1 MHLFHERLREAIKNA
16 NLSQCALAKKLN
28 VSQHTIWKWTHEQ
41 LPSLERFRQLCDI
54 LNANPAY
61 LLGLVD

>member
-1 MHLFHERLREAIKNA
+1 MELFHERLQEVMKNA
-16 NLSQCALAKKLN
+16 KMSQCEIARRLGI
-28 VSQHTIWKWTHEQ
+28 SQASVWEWVHIGY
-41 LPSLERFRQLCDI
+41 PNLERFRQLCDM

>member
-1 MHLFHERLREAIKNA
+1 MEHFHERLQRAIKNA
-16 NLSQCALAKKLN
+16 YLSQCEIARRLGVKQASVWEWLH
-28 VSQHTIWKWTHEQ
+28 VGY
-41 LPSLERFRQLCDI
+41 PSLEHFQQLCSM

>member
-1 MHLFHERLREAIKNA
+1 MHLFHERLKEVIKKAHISQRQIAIRLGVA
-16 NLSQCALAKKLN
+16 PQSVWEWLH
-28 VSQHTIWKWTHEQ
+28 VGY
-41 LPSLERFRQLCDI
+41 PSLERFQQLCDM

>member
-1 MHLFHERLREAIKNA
+1 MSKFHERLREALKTA
-16 NLSQCALAKKLN
+16 NLSQCEVARRLN
-28 VSQHTIWKWTHEQ
+28 IAQSSVWEWLHTTY
-41 LPSLERFRQLCDI
+41 PSLERFQQLCDM

>member
-1 MHLFHERLREAIKNA
+1 MSNFHERLKKAVKEAK
-16 NLSQCALAKKLN
+16 LSQCEIARRLGVKQASVWEWLN
-28 VSQHTIWKWTHEQ
+28 VGY
-41 LPSLERFRQLCDI
+41 PSLERFQQLCDM